1 MTMKARWVVLC
12 LSAALA
18 ASAVADHSTAAATAA
33 EQAASAAGKATA
45 ATQRALGDLGKVG
58 TVKFPTS
65 CDPALQ
71 AEFERGV
78 ALLHSFFYREARRVF
93 VEVARKDPEC
103 AMAHWGIAMSYY
115 HPIWTAPDSAEL
127 AAGTAAVEKALAAKK
142 TSERERE
149 FIRAIEAYYKGL
161 DTPDL
166 AAAEPAP
173 APSCH
178 GGAVVDS
185 KGRAA
190 CFKREMEKLVTRHPD
205 DVDGAAFFALSL
217 LATAP
222 VGDPELRNQKQSAA
236 LLEKWYAQKPRH
248 PGLAHYLIHSYD
260 YPPLAAKGLPA
271 AQAYA
276 GIAPEVPHAL
286 HMPSH
291 IFTRLGMWE
300 ETIRSNQASAEAAR
314 KYAAANHPEA
324 ASFEEL
330 HALDYMAYAYLQTA
344 QDGKAKE
351 VVDRLAR
358 VDRTQPEVDFAAG
371 YAIGAIPARFALE
384 RRQWKEAA
392 ALERSPMSFWGRLPF
407 AEGHLAYAR
416 AVGAVRSG
424 DLERAR
430 AAAGRLEELARASTD
445 PRFRYFADQM
455 GIQRKAA
462 LALIALAEGKR
473 EEAIGQLRRAAAEE
487 DSLGKHPVSPGA
499 MLPVRELLAESLL
512 ETGRAEEALAE
523 FEASLKLNP
532 GRFNAVYGA
541 AKAAEKAGKRAE
553 ARRYYGQLVALAKAG
568 EGRRAELD
576 EARAYL
582 AKS

>member
-1 MTMKARWVVLC
+1 MKRTLFVLAFSIV
-12 LSAALA
+12 LVGGAHAAGT
-18 ASAVADHSTAAATAA
+18 TAAP
-33 EQAASAAGKATA
+33 S
-45 ATQRALGDLGKVG
+45 RPLGDLGSVG

-71 AEFERGV
+71 GKFERGV
-78 ALLHSFFYREARRVF
+78 ALLHSFFYPEARRVF
-93 VEVARKDPEC
+93 TEVARQDPEC
-103 AMAHWGIAMSYY
+103 AMAYWGIAMTYY
-115 HPIWTAPDSAEL
+115 HPLWAPPDSAEL
-127 AAGTAAVEKALAAKK
+127 AAGMSAVERALAAKK
-142 TSERERE
+142 QGEREGE
-149 FIRAIEAYYKGL
+149 FVRAIAAYYQGL

-166 AAAEPAP
+166 AAAGPAP
-173 APSCH
+173 GPSCH
-178 GGAVVDS
+178 GGGVVDI

-190 CFKREMEKLVTRHPD
+190 CFRREMEKIATRHPE
-205 DVDGAAFFALSL
+205 DVEGAAFFALSL
-217 LATAP
+217 VATAP
-222 VGDPELRNQKQSAA
+222 VGDPELKNQKQSAA
-236 LLEKWYAQKPRH
+236 LLEKWYAQKPQH
-248 PGLAHYLIHSYD
+248 PGLAHYLIHTYD
-260 YPPLAAKGLPA
+260 YPPLATKGLA
-271 AQAYA
+271 AARAYA

-300 ETIRSNQASAEAAR
+300 ETIRSNRASAEAAR
-314 KYAAANHPEA
+314 KYGEATSPGAAT
-324 ASFEEL
+324 FEEL
-330 HALDYMAYAYLQTA
+330 HAMDYLMYAYLQTG

-351 VVDRLAR
+351 VMDHLAG
-358 VDRTQPEVDFAAG
+358 VTKTFPEVDFAAG
-371 YAIGAIPARFALE
+371 YAFGAIPARYALE

-392 ALERSPMSFWGRLPF
+392 ALEIRPMSFWSKLPF
-407 AEGHLAYAR
+407 AEGHVAYAR

-424 DLERAR
+424 DIEKAR

-462 LALIALAEGKR
+462 LGLIAFASGQR
-473 EEAIGQLRRAAAEE
+473 EDAIQQLRRAAAEE

-512 ETGRAEEALAE
+512 EIGRAQEALVE
-523 FEASLKLNP
+523 FEASLRLNP

-541 AKAAEKAGKRAE
+541 ARAADKAGKRAE
-553 ARRYYGQLVALAKAG
+553 ARKYFGQLDALGKAADG
-568 EGRRAELD
+568 ARAELA